1 MKRRILLSFLFADKP
16 RKLIILVISFFCYSS
31 AMFAFNIPAGNYY
44 FDNSQTQW
52 PSVYLFVG
60 HGSYISSYQLTSS
73 TDIYTVN
80 MSLWSGATG
89 YYFANNNGGV
99 ISGSGSYNINTP
111 PGSLPGNQPTS
122 WTAIYGTA
130 PTAGQYYIPWG
141 ATGTGI
147 TGEWK
152 SDLNA
157 PSAVLNGT
165 NVMFYIN
172 QSYGGSLGITDN
184 SSATCKTTASTTALS
199 NTDDYINIAAANV
212 PSTLSVTNN
221 CGGWVGTGAFTGQTS
236 ANAAGARYLT
246 GASTSKTSTSISVT
260 PSLSSIPQGTTL
272 IYLQA
277 TTAAS
282 TSSYGR
288 NMYVQYY
295 IDGETSPS
303 LTSNRV
309 TSTSTSTTY
318 LTGSLSV
325 GTHTIIPV
333 LTDRLVF
340 LKGSSFTVTVTP
352 TTPNI
357 SGISSSLPAYST
369 TQTYKGATIR
379 VTGTNLSSV
388 SIIKLGGST
397 GTSITTSSPTT
408 ISATDIFFVV
418 PDGTSAGTIYVS
430 DGTNTFTSAGSIANL
445 GYISTS
451 TGNWSSTNTWL
462 GGTLPSSTDNVT
474 IAHATGVTLDGDRTV
489 ANLTINYSTGNLTM
503 NNNLYTLTIA
513 ANGTFKNDG
522 SLTSSAGTINFAGN
536 GTVSGVS
543 PTTFKN
549 LTLNSG
555 VLTLTT
561 VPTIDG
567 TFTINNGNV
576 TAAPKYTSNSTLYY
590 NVGYNRYLEWSATGI
605 GTLGTTAGYP
615 NNVTVN
621 NGTLTVV
628 NGDAGTA
635 RAMAGNLVVN
645 TGATFTTGVLNAIVT
660 VGGNLATNGTGTI
673 KMSSTNANLN
683 VVGNITNA
691 GTINLETTTAR
702 LKATD
707 LTNTGTITLSSTS
720 GGDLEL
726 SGSLID
732 NATFN
737 ANTRA
742 VFFTGAGT
750 QDVSGTGTFNIDYI
764 VSNKASGSIRMLCDL
779 LCEGPNGG
787 HALTLTGSNDI
798 LDLNGHVLT
807 LGKATIASDINGS
820 GSIKG
825 SSTSSISILG
835 TGALGTLSFTSGSQT
850 LNNLTIDRQT
860 SGSVILGT
868 ALTLSG
874 QLTLTNGTFTN
885 STNLTLG
892 NGATVVRSA
901 GTLSAAP
908 TFGSTVNLT
917 YTGSATKG
925 NEFPST
931 DIINT
936 LTVNNTGGIALAD
949 NRNIPNLSIGSG
961 SSLSVN
967 AGKQLTVS
975 TSMSNSGTLNLLST
989 NTDGTATILTPSSI
1003 TNSSATYHVYQY
1015 IGGARNWYVSSP
1027 VSAATASSNYTYYVR
1042 NEGANSWPVVSTGS
1056 ALAVG
1061 TGYIANLS
1069 AGTSTIDFT
1078 GGILNNGDKT
1088 VTLTRNTGVT
1098 KEGFNLVGNPYPS
1111 HITLS
1116 KTITD
1121 AANSLNTIWY
1131 RTASWDGSKY
1141 VYAFSTC
1148 LMNQDGTYMST
1159 PYGTSTNIVSPMQ
1172 AFWVRANSGGGTLTF
1187 ANTMRSHQS
1196 SNPLKAPANINVT
1209 QQVLR
1214 LQVTNNNAISD
1225 ETILYFNSN
1234 ASNEFDSYDAPKMAN
1249 ASVGVPELYT
1259 LATSSTEQLAINGL
1273 NSIPLDTEIPLGFTT
1288 GETNT
1293 FTIKASEFSNFDAGT
1308 TLILK
1313 DYHDINNPVIADLSD
1328 GSSYLFSSD
1337 ITSNNTSRFALI
1349 FKSPSSVTGINGN
1362 SNPNLWI
1369 SVNSANQVV
1378 VTGNSGESS
1387 VAIYTAIGQKLYS
1400 KNLTSANTTLNTPLQ
1415 AGVYMV
1421 TVTNA
1426 GKSIT
1431 KKITIS

>member
-1 MKRRILLSFLFADKP
+1 MCINQLLFTLKFLESMKKRILHIYSFSTRNWIFLSFVIIGFLFSQKVSANGGYGNFGVIMQKNGASKTPYIVNSGFNNDGFCSWYT
-16 RKLIILVISFFCYSS
+16 LTSAQTFNNNSFGHVSALVLNGLVIDGWTDNTDFVSGQVDYRIWLSSGSRPSSVTGTFTVGGYGSACSFQDVQCSLSNNKRVGWDGSS
-31 AMFAFNIPAGNYY
+31 IDLLSGFTPGNYTFEIISHNQLRY
-44 FDNSQTQW
+44 NCGSWNQVDNAAVTAT
-52 PSVYLFVG
+52 F
-60 HGSYISSYQLTSS
+60 
-73 TDIYTVN
+73 TVDPIVTFN
-80 MSLWSGATG
+80 S
-89 YYFANNNGGV
+89 N
-99 ISGSGSYNINTP
+99 SGSGTMANETVSYN
-111 PGSLPGNQPTS
+111 TS
-122 WTAIYGTA
+122 
-130 PTAGQYYIPWG
+130 
-141 ATGTGI
+141 
-147 TGEWK
+147 
-152 SDLNA
+152 
-157 PSAVLNGT
+157 
-165 NVMFYIN
+165 
-172 QSYGGSLGITDN
+172 
-184 SSATCKTTASTTALS
+184 TALTANS
-199 NTDDYINIAAANV
+199 FTRTGYAFNGWNTAANG
-212 PSTLSVTNN
+212 SGTSYSNNASVT
-221 CGGWVGTGAFTGQTS
+221 
-236 ANAAGARYLT
+236 
-246 GASTSKTSTSISVT
+246 
-260 PSLSSIPQGTTL
+260 
-272 IYLQA
+272 
-277 TTAAS
+277 
-282 TSSYGR
+282 
-288 NMYVQYY
+288 
-295 IDGETSPS
+295 
-303 LTSNRV
+303 LTSNTTLYAQWLAV
-309 TSTSTSTTY
+309 PTITSI
-318 LTGSLSV
+318 G
-325 GTHTIIPV
+325 
-333 LTDRLVF
+333 
-340 LKGSSFTVTVTP
+340 
-352 TTPNI
+352 
-357 SGISSSLPAYST
+357 SSLPAFSS
-369 TQTYKGATIR
+369 TQTYKGATIT
-379 VTGTNLSSV
+379 VKGTNLSA
-388 SIIKLGGST
+388 ITTINLGGVS
-397 GTSITTSSPTT
+397 GTSITTSSPTQ
-408 ISATDIFFVV
+408 IGNATSLNFVV
-418 PDGTSAGTIYVS
+418 PDGTSGGTIYVS
-430 DGTNTFTSAGSIANL
+430 DGVNSATSSGTLTNL
-445 GYISTS
+445 GFISTNS
-451 TGNWSSTNTWL
+451 SNWSVGSTWL
-462 GGTLPSSTDNVT
+462 GGTVPTATDNVS
-474 IAHATGVTLDGDRTV
+474 IAHGTSVMLDGDKTV
-489 ANLTINYSTGNLTM
+489 ANFTINSTTGNFSNST
-503 NNNLYTLTIA
+503 YTLTIA
-513 ANGTFKNDG
+513 ANGT
-522 SLTSSAGTINFAGN
+522 LTNNNSGN
-536 GTVSGVS
+536 GFTRNSGTVSFAG
-543 PTTFKN
+543 T
-549 LTLNSG
+549 G
-555 VLTLTT
+555 
-561 VPTIDG
+561 TIVG
-567 TFTINNGNV
+567 T
-576 TAAPKYTSNSTLYY
+576 
-590 NVGYNRYLEWSATGI
+590 I
-605 GTLGTTAGYP
+605 GF
-615 NNVTVN
+615 NNVTIAGGVN
-621 NGTLTVV
+621 FGSTSTINGTLTINAGGYV
-628 NGDAGTA
+628 NTNAPTYASGSTLKYNTASTYGRGTEWSTTTGGGYPYNVQISNNSTLDMGANGGTGAA
-635 RAMAGNLVVN
+635 RQCAGNLTVDAGSTFSMNATAMSAAVTVMGNVVN
-645 TGATFTTGVLNAIVT
+645 N
-660 VGGNLATNGTGTI
+660 
-673 KMSSTNANLN
+673 
-683 VVGNITNA
+683 
-691 GTINLETTTAR
+691 
-702 LKATD
+702 
-707 LTNTGTITLSSTS
+707 GTITLSGTS
-720 GGDLEL
+720 GGDLKTQGNIND
-726 SGSLID
+726 SG
-732 NATFN
+732 TFN
-737 ANTRA
+737 ANNRA
-742 VFFTGAGT
+742 IFFNGGNT
-750 QDVSGTGTFNIDYI
+750 QVIQGTGTFDISYVRINKTGGSVQLATDLTCAGPSGGNAMEIDGTSS
-764 VSNKASGSIRMLCDL
+764 V
-779 LCEGPNGG
+779 
-787 HALTLTGSNDI
+787 
-798 LDLNGHVLT
+798 LDLNGHT
-807 LGKATIASDINGS
+807 LYLGQASVASTYNSGIATP

-1387 VAIYTAIGQKLYS
+1387 VAIYTPIGQKLYS